1 MVCGA
6 DTSIAC
12 AGVVLVRIHGEHGGI
27 CIRLVAHEVAV
38 DDVEISERTHVYHA
52 AHTSEQLVGIVA
64 LHIEV
69 GEYLS
74 RGVECLVISLVV
86 GKEGVVGTELVGSHH
101 GTAHAGIVDRDFGA
115 QAVVH
120 LVRTALGTVLLKGIL
135 IEVYRTVGAECT
147 AETCRVVDKLA
158 VGHDDGDVAIT
169 HGTGDAVVLVDG
181 TLRGSLVVVVTIAV
195 AVYEK
200 SATAI
205 VVVLTQ
211 VGGAA
216 LLIVHTHTAGHLH
229 AVEDDILSLLVVERT
244 CAVLSDVVI
253 IRPGVVNVTC
263 LIVRLRSLWQH
274 THHILVGKGLN
285 DMIHTI
291 VLRVFH
297 VTRKDGLVGKLPWLD
312 DVVAVVVVAAAKL
325 IEVAD
330 RLLLYL
336 VCAAERYLCVGHGS
350 DILAEII
357 GVTVRIAVRC
367 EISAVESIA
376 VIRVGG
382 TETAIHA
389 HALGQQETVTR
400 RVAIHSGKVAR
411 RIVSALGDEY
421 LERQVV
427 GARLVEGSLCVV
439 IRTLLDD
446 VVDGILQTLHRIG
459 KRRSLLTVV
468 FLHTT
473 RLGISGKRHHGLC
486 GIHVHILW
494 FCHEEAEHE
503 LSVTDNLVK
512 RPRSYLDVG
521 AVIGCRHQSVHLHE
535 VGGRES
541 RALHQGGVFIHRHT
555 CAHQH
560 GVVGK
565 SIVAEVAEA
574 CEVCRCGLLGERLLV
589 GGILGGEAHAGRVEV
604 TELYVVRT
612 RETEVL
618 CGTVGE
624 RIELDGG
631 GSVARSLRGVEES
644 RDVCLRRRTVLPY
657 HGGVHA
663 DVDVLVV
670 LTKPDAAALGV
681 GGVVDD
687 GGGVDVRHLLVELR
701 ARRCGVDDGSV
712 GELGAVFKHVDGT
725 AIVGSVLV
733 DEATRHEGVVGQR
746 QRTAIGG

>member
-1 MVCGA
+1 MVFGA

-52 AHTSEQLVGIVA
+52 AHTSEQLVGIVV

-147 AETCRVVDKLA
+147 AESCRVVDKLA
-158 VGHDDGDVAIT
+158 VSHDDGDIAIT

-181 TLRGSLVVVVTIAV
+181 TLRGSLVVVVAIAV

-211 VGGAA
+211 IGGAA

-274 THHILVGKGLN
+274 AHHILVGKDLD

-297 VTRKDGLVGKLPWLD
+297 VTRQDGLIGKLPWLD
-312 DVVAVVVVAAAKL
+312 DVVAVVVVAAAAL
-325 IEVAD
+325 IDITD

-336 VCAAERYLCVGHGS
+336 VCAAEGHLSVGHGS
-350 DILAEII
+350 DILAEVIPVI
-357 GVTVRIAVRC
+357 FRIAVRS
-367 EISAVESIA
+367 EVPA
-376 VIRVGG
+376 
-382 TETAIHA
+382 
-389 HALGQQETVTR
+389 
-400 RVAIHSGKVAR
+400 
-411 RIVSALGDEY
+411 
-421 LERQVV
+421 
-427 GARLVEGSLCVV
+427 
-439 IRTLLDD
+439 
-446 VVDGILQTLHRIG
+446 
-459 KRRSLLTVV
+459 
-468 FLHTT
+468 
-473 RLGISGKRHHGLC
+473 
-486 GIHVHILW
+486 
-494 FCHEEAEHE
+494 EE
-503 LSVTDNLVK
+503 
-512 RPRSYLDVG
+512 
-521 AVIGCRHQSVHLHE
+521 
-535 VGGRES
+535 
-541 RALHQGGVFIHRHT
+541 
-555 CAHQH
+555 
-560 GVVGK
+560 
-565 SIVAEVAEA
+565 
-574 CEVCRCGLLGERLLV
+574 
-589 GGILGGEAHAGRVEV
+589 
-604 TELYVVRT
+604 
-612 RETEVL
+612 
-618 CGTVGE
+618 
-624 RIELDGG
+624 
-631 GSVARSLRGVEES
+631 
-644 RDVCLRRRTVLPY
+644 
-657 HGGVHA
+657 
-663 DVDVLVV
+663 
-670 LTKPDAAALGV
+670 
-681 GGVVDD
+681 
-687 GGGVDVRHLLVELR
+687 
-701 ARRCGVDDGSV
+701 
-712 GELGAVFKHVDGT
+712 
-725 AIVGSVLV
+725 
-733 DEATRHEGVVGQR
+733 
-746 QRTAIGG
+746 